1 MLAQLHDPLQEFKHV
16 FEDPLFVV
24 KVRSYI
30 IIIIIIIIIAL
41 TSLGALLAESDRID
55 EQLGNAREGVYKFSV
70 PEIMS
75 LCRYIATY

>member
-24 KVRSYI
+24 KVRSY